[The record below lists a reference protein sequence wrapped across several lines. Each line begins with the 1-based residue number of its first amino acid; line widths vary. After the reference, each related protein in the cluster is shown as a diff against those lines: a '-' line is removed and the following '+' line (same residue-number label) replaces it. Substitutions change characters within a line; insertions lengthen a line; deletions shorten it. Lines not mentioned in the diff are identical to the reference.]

1 MTQLES
7 DSEELNIDWKEILKN
22 TLNVILVRFVSSNE
36 HNSNSMV

>member
-1 MTQLES
+1 MTQLKS

-36 HNSNSMV
+36 HNSNSTV